1 MMFGGAPQL
10 VGPACADIQ
19 ERLPGLQLQFAAVG
33 LEVDLLCLGQGH
45 FRVPEVR
52 T

>member
-10 VGPACADIQ
+10 AGPACADIQ

-33 LEVDLLCLGQGH
+33 LEVGLLCLGQGH